1 MSAPAPPPPPPPPR
15 TPLHVALVEDDPPLR
30 DATVQMLTLEGAE
43 VTPFPDARAALAWL
57 TPDYPGVVVSD
68 VRMPGIDGI
77 AFFATLR
84 EIDPELPVILTTGHG
99 DIAMAVAA
107 MKNGA
112 ADFLTKPYASA
123 DLLRAVRGAAERRA
137 LALENRALR
146 EEAGRSAGSAI
157 PGSSAAAE
165 RLRSVIEGVARS
177 EIDVVLTGPA
187 GTGKSHAARL
197 IHDLSPRRSRPFVA
211 VDAGVLAHEDAEL
224 LLFGRDP
231 AAGAAGGGGLS
242 RTGLI
247 ERANGGTLFLDDI
260 AAASPVLTARLL
272 AVVDKRQVL
281 PIGASAARRLNLRII
296 IARLSEG
303 GAGTDRDPV
312 WHRLGAV
319 QIAFP
324 PLAERREDVPEI
336 FRLFVARH
344 ARELDLPAPA
354 IGAAQWRHVQSHDW
368 PGNLHELGGY
378 ARAFVLGLSEM
389 GAPAGLAAGQ
399 RSLQQMVADFE
410 RTVLEDALRQ
420 CRGDVAKVQAMLQ
433 APRKTIYDKLARYDL
448 KPARFR

>member
-1 MSAPAPPPPPPPPR
+1 MNPS
-15 TPLHVALVEDDPPLR
+15 TPLPLQVALVEDDPALR
-30 DATVQMLTLEGAE
+30 DATMQALALEGAE
-43 VTPFPDARAALAWL
+43 VVAFADARAALGWL
-57 TPDYPGVVVSD
+57 SADYPGVVVSD

-123 DLLRAVRGAAERRA
+123 DLIRAVRLASERRA
-137 LALENRALR
+137 LALENRRLR

-157 PGSSAAAE
+157 PGSSAAAQ
-165 RLRSVIEGVARS
+165 RLRSVIEGVAPS
-177 EIDVVLTGPA
+177 EIDVVLSGPA
-187 GTGKSHAARL
+187 GTGKSHAARA
-197 IHDLSPRRSRPFVA
+197 IHDLSPRRSRPFVT

-231 AAGAAGGGGLS
+231 GAGAGGVSLS
-242 RTGLI
+242 RTGLA
-247 ERANGGTLFLDDI
+247 ERANGGTLFLDEI
-260 AAASPVLTARLL
+260 ETAVPLLVARLL
-272 AVVDKRQVL
+272 SLVEKRQVL
-281 PIGASAARRLNLRII
+281 PIGADRPRGLNIRII
-296 IARLSEG
+296 IARQSGVSAESG
-303 GAGTDRDPV
+303 PDSRDPL

-324 PLAERREDVPEI
+324 PLSQRREDVPEL

-344 ARELDLPAPA
+344 ARALGLTAPA
-354 IGAAQWRHVQSHDW
+354 IGEGQWRHVLSHDW
-368 PGNLHELGGY
+368 SGNLHELSGY
-378 ARAFVLGLSEM
+378 ARAFVLGLADLDSP
-389 GAPAGLAAGQ
+389 APPLAGQ
-399 RSLQQMVADFE
+399 RSLQQIVADFE

-420 CRGDVAKVQAMLQ
+420 CRGDVARVQDMLQ
-433 APRKTIYDKLARYDL
+433 TPRKTIYDKLARHDL
-448 KPARFR
+448 KPGRFR

>member
-1 MSAPAPPPPPPPPR
+1 MSAAAP
-15 TPLHVALVEDDPPLR
+15 LLQVALVEDDPPLR
-30 DATVQMLTLEGAE
+30 EATMQALVLEGAE

-57 TPDYPGVVVSD
+57 DADYPGVVVSD

-77 AFFATLR
+77 AFFAALR
-84 EIDPELPVILTTGHG
+84 EIDPDLPVILTTGHG

-112 ADFLTKPYASA
+112 ADFLTKPYSSA
-123 DLLRAVRGAAERRA
+123 DLIRAVRAATERRV

-146 EEAGRSAGSAI
+146 EAAGRSAEGAI
-157 PGSSAAAE
+157 PGSSAAAQ

-197 IHDLSPRRSRPFVA
+197 IHDLSPRRGRPFVT

-231 AAGAAGGGGLS
+231 GSGPGGGLS

-247 ERANGGTLFLDDI
+247 ERANGGTLFLDEV
-260 AAASPVLTARLL
+260 AAADAVLTARLL
-272 AVVDKRQVL
+272 SLVETRQVM
-281 PIGASAARRLNLRII
+281 PIGAARARALNIRIV
-296 IARLSEG
+296 IARLTDDTGAGSGEG
-303 GAGTDRDPV
+303 GSGARDPL

-319 QIAFP
+319 QIALP
-324 PLAERREDVPEI
+324 PLRERREDVPEI

-344 ARELDLPAPA
+344 ARETGLAAPP
-354 IGAAQWRHVQSHDW
+354 IGAAEWRHVQTHDW
-368 PGNLHELGGY
+368 PGNLHELSGF
-378 ARAFVLGLSEM
+378 ARAFVLGLSDL
-389 GAPAGLAAGQ
+389 GAPPAPLGTQ
-399 RSLQQMVADFE
+399 RPLHQIVADFE
-410 RTVLEDALRQ
+410 RAVLEDALRQ
-420 CRGDVAKVQAMLQ
+420 CRGDIAALQAMLQ
-433 APRKTIYDKLARYDL
+433 TPRKTLYDKLARYDL